1 MSTETG
7 TLKVTALSPKAVE
20 AAGGSVAVSAGET
33 GAKVE
38 MPAAILFQAAELFE
52 KTGASGPVLLSLTS
66 MSDETAESFADR
78 QVEGELATTLQ
89 SQPLSI
95 NLRGA
100 DGSNLKIGEMQTPM
114 EIVLKVKSP
123 NATCAYWDEDESRWS
138 SKGLTALS
146 NTAGQLTCL
155 TTHLSIFTGVLQII
169 VERAAAVISCSRWD
183 LMSEKGLQKLMGSCR
198 KWMGSLPS
206 ISTFVFIALFLAIQC
221 RVAYVD
227 RRDKQMALPSDEDLP
242 PRRVRPT
249 RACCRY
255 CLVQLKEWCCWC
267 TGICFGVEKIL
278 QHITDAIPNAP
289 QPSVNRCIRSLHA
302 HRCRVALLTNE
313 KFEVED
319 SVPRQVPRTQVR
331 RSRVSRLMQSLVQT
345 VNQLATAVRDLNA
358 RWEVHLHGASA
369 VESILQ
375 RGWCSRVCLLALSMR
390 SSSQA
395 PQQGP
400 DDDPGCRQELGFL
413 EGLVQRC
420 IVGCLASF
428 LGDCI
433 ISTLF
438 LVQVRS
444 PSEKKQ
450 WTEAAKSWKLAWWR
464 CRSCVFWLLWLVY
477 TITCLAYIMM
487 FLASAHLEDAHNWY
501 QSTGMSLLQDMV
513 LLPLGMALVLGTIAT
528 CALRSQRIRTS
539 IEQKW
544 YHQPE
549 DGERKV
555 AQRGCQISSASSASD
570 QADHL
575 VLDVG
580 HRCWSLFSH
589 PCHAAGMDRQFTA
602 CSTCSARSTC
612 EAKYPMYVIPV
623 RKLMQM
629 SKFLVHREM
638 LEKGFLEEFTPRTK
652 GKVIVVSHE
661 WLSYVHPDPNQEHFF
676 TLKRVLDRLGNGEV
690 NRVEDYWLHS
700 VMFRS
705 VGITAKEWK
714 NDFDNMYIW
723 IDYCCIPQI
732 EVDANPETIHQSSLA
747 VQSIAAYV
755 ERSSLLLVLAPVC
768 IHAET
773 GRSCNFAS
781 WRRRG
786 WCRMEMMTAILSSNK
801 VRIMVCTGAEAT
813 PFLMHPFEAPR
824 LPVGDGDFSCCALG
838 HKLGGATLTCDKK
851 RLRGVLEEMLQ
862 AKVGTL
868 KADGLVVER
877 LWYASMQQ
885 HFLRNLP
892 EKEVFSLQADQAQS
906 SHYFPEGEEDVEKLH
921 NFLQRRLSTGRQG
934 ADALRRTLGWTNFDD
949 QRCRS
954 TGCTLMMCAAIA
966 DSPPAIRELAAKD
979 KNNTVNIGL
988 RKQYYHLAFMW
999 KGVRPLGAAMA
1010 FSSWETVA
1018 ALLDCGAD
1026 PKLKCS
1032 NGMDSLFFAC
1042 CIGNL
1047 TNIQG
1052 WFRRFPNWDM
1062 ERRIPI
1068 MGMNIFCAAT
1078 CSGTNKALRLWLGVL
1093 VLG

>member
-1 MSTETG
+1 
-7 TLKVTALSPKAVE
+7 
-20 AAGGSVAVSAGET
+20 
-33 GAKVE
+33 
-38 MPAAILFQAAELFE
+38 
-52 KTGASGPVLLSLTS
+52 
-66 MSDETAESFADR
+66 
-78 QVEGELATTLQ
+78 
-89 SQPLSI
+89 
-95 NLRGA
+95 
-100 DGSNLKIGEMQTPM
+100 
-114 EIVLKVKSP
+114 
-123 NATCAYWDEDESRWS
+123 
-138 SKGLTALS
+138 
-146 NTAGQLTCL
+146 
-155 TTHLSIFTGVLQII
+155 
-169 VERAAAVISCSRWD
+169 
-183 LMSEKGLQKLMGSCR
+183 
-198 KWMGSLPS
+198 
-206 ISTFVFIALFLAIQC
+206 
-221 RVAYVD
+221 
-227 RRDKQMALPSDEDLP
+227 
-242 PRRVRPT
+242 
-249 RACCRY
+249 
-255 CLVQLKEWCCWC
+255 
-267 TGICFGVEKIL
+267 
-278 QHITDAIPNAP
+278 
-289 QPSVNRCIRSLHA
+289 
-302 HRCRVALLTNE
+302 
-313 KFEVED
+313 
-319 SVPRQVPRTQVR
+319 
-331 RSRVSRLMQSLVQT
+331 
-345 VNQLATAVRDLNA
+345 
-358 RWEVHLHGASA
+358 
-369 VESILQ
+369 
-375 RGWCSRVCLLALSMR
+375 
-390 SSSQA
+390 
-395 PQQGP
+395 
-400 DDDPGCRQELGFL
+400 
-413 EGLVQRC
+413 
-420 IVGCLASF
+420 
-428 LGDCI
+428 
-433 ISTLF
+433 
-438 LVQVRS
+438 
-444 PSEKKQ
+444 
-450 WTEAAKSWKLAWWR
+450 
-464 CRSCVFWLLWLVY
+464 
-477 TITCLAYIMM
+477 
-487 FLASAHLEDAHNWY
+487 
-501 QSTGMSLLQDMV
+501 
-513 LLPLGMALVLGTIAT
+513 
-528 CALRSQRIRTS
+528 
-539 IEQKW
+539 
-544 YHQPE
+544 
-549 DGERKV
+549 
-555 AQRGCQISSASSASD
+555 
-570 QADHL
+570 
-575 VLDVG
+575 
-580 HRCWSLFSH
+580 
-589 PCHAAGMDRQFTA
+589 
-602 CSTCSARSTC
+602 
-612 EAKYPMYVIPV
+612 MYVIPV

-1078 CSGTNKALRLWLGVL
+1078 CSGTNKGPVVKHLVEARGELCDPKRWGGKSALLSLLANNEDSQTEALQILLDSGCEVNEKWTPHTSLFSAALKAVRLAGKALPDRPLAELSVLEGSTALHFASKRGDVDMVRQL
-1093 VLG
+1093 VLAGADVQIRNAQGKRPIDVARTFFGGQVPQALAEALLADPEALSTKDSACLQYVPHGAAQPQVAQEAIRPPRKHFRFPFFEELSTSDDSDDSLSRSRKETVISL